1 MGVCKHLPWQPLGH
15 QPPETNPIHRTMMIL
30 LLLLIL
36 PNLSAP
42 VSIFGRI
49 EAIAEKSGIVPR
61 APISYVE
68 ESSDL
73 RVRGEREKKKGERK
87 SRQIKAGPWYPV
99 PTNYRSISEVPS
111 SPRSAT
117 SLRMDSG
124 SLHRRSGSR
133 FGQAS
138 LLRSSL
144 GPKTTSASL
153 SIKGIRQRAPGS
165 RVGQPS
171 LLRSSLSPGT
181 TSASLSIKDKL
192 SNAPSSFLRSPL
204 GRSSGSRVG
213 KPSLLRSSL
222 SSSTSSATLKIDQKL
237 SY

>member
-1 MGVCKHLPWQPLGH
+1 
-15 QPPETNPIHRTMMIL
+15 MIL

-68 ESSDL
+68 ESPDL
-73 RVRGEREKKKGERK
+73 RLRGEREKNVNKGERK

-117 SLRMDSG
+117 SLGMDSG

-165 RVGQPS
+165 RVGQSS

>member
-1 MGVCKHLPWQPLGH
+1 
-15 QPPETNPIHRTMMIL
+15 MIL
-30 LLLLIL
+30 LLLIIL

-68 ESSDL
+68 ESPDL
-73 RVRGEREKKKGERK
+73 RLRGEREKNVNKGERK

-117 SLRMDSG
+117 SLGMDSG

-153 SIKGIRQRAPGS
+153 SIKSIRQRAPGS
-165 RVGQPS
+165 RVGQSS

-181 TSASLSIKDKL
+181 PSASLSIKDKL

>member
-1 MGVCKHLPWQPLGH
+1 MGM
-15 QPPETNPIHRTMMIL
+15 TL

-61 APISYVE
+61 TPISYVE

-73 RVRGEREKKKGERK
+73 RLRGEREKNLNKGERK
-87 SRQIKAGPWYPV
+87 SRQIKAGPWYPA
-99 PTNYRSISEVPS
+99 PTNHRSISEVPS

-117 SLRMDSG
+117 SLRKDSA
-124 SLHRRSGSR
+124 SLLRRSSSR

-153 SIKGIRQRAPGS
+153 SIKSIRQRAPGS

-171 LLRSSLSPGT
+171 LLR
-181 TSASLSIKDKL
+181 
-192 SNAPSSFLRSPL
+192 
-204 GRSSGSRVG
+204 
-213 KPSLLRSSL
+213 
-222 SSSTSSATLKIDQKL
+222 
-237 SY
+237 

>member
-1 MGVCKHLPWQPLGH
+1 MG
-15 QPPETNPIHRTMMIL
+15 MIL

-36 PNLSAP
+36 PNFSAP

-49 EAIAEKSGIVPR
+49 EAIAEKSGLVPR

-68 ESSDL
+68 ESPDL
-73 RVRGEREKKKGERK
+73 RLRGEREKNLNKGERK

-117 SLRMDSG
+117 SLTMDSG
-124 SLHRRSGSR
+124 SLLRRSGSR

-153 SIKGIRQRAPGS
+153 SIKSIRQRAPGS

-171 LLRSSLSPGT
+171 LLRASLSPGT
-181 TSASLSIKDKL
+181 TSASLSIKDK
-192 SNAPSSFLRSPL
+192 PSPILRSPL

-222 SSSTSSATLKIDQKL
+222 SSSTSSATLKID
-237 SY
+237 

>member
-1 MGVCKHLPWQPLGH
+1 MG
-15 QPPETNPIHRTMMIL
+15 MIL

-68 ESSDL
+68 ESPDL
-73 RVRGEREKKKGERK
+73 RLRGEREKNLNKGERK

-153 SIKGIRQRAPGS
+153 SIKSIRQRAPGS

-171 LLRSSLSPGT
+171 LLRASLSPGI

-192 SNAPSSFLRSPL
+192 SKAPSSILRSPL

-222 SSSTSSATLKIDQKL
+222 SSSTSSATLKID
-237 SY
+237 

>member
-15 QPPETNPIHRTMMIL
+15 QPPETNPIHRTMMIP

-42 VSIFGRI
+42 VSIFGKI

-73 RVRGEREKKKGERK
+73 RVRGEREKIVNKGERK

-99 PTNYRSISEVPS
+99 PTNHRSISEVPS

-124 SLHRRSGSR
+124 SLLRRRSGSR

-153 SIKGIRQRAPGS
+153 SIKSIRQRAPGS
-165 RVGQPS
+165 RVGQSS
-171 LLRSSLSPGT
+171 LLRASLSPGT
-181 TSASLSIKDKL
+181 ISASLSIKDKL
-192 SNAPSSFLRSPL
+192 SKAPSSIFRSPL

-222 SSSTSSATLKIDQKL
+222 SSSTSSATLKID
-237 SY
+237 

>member
-1 MGVCKHLPWQPLGH
+1 MG
-15 QPPETNPIHRTMMIL
+15 MIL

-36 PNLSAP
+36 PNFSAS
-42 VSIFGRI
+42 VSIFGKI
-49 EAIAEKSGIVPR
+49 EAIAEKSGLVPR

-73 RVRGEREKKKGERK
+73 RVRGEREKNVNKVERK

-111 SPRSAT
+111 SPRSA

-153 SIKGIRQRAPGS
+153 SIKSIRQRAPGS
-165 RVGQPS
+165 RVGQSS

>member
-1 MGVCKHLPWQPLGH
+1 
-15 QPPETNPIHRTMMIL
+15 MMIL

-68 ESSDL
+68 ESPDL
-73 RVRGEREKKKGERK
+73 RLRGEREKNVNKGERK

-111 SPRSAT
+111 SPRPAT

-153 SIKGIRQRAPGS
+153 SIKSIRQRAPGS
-165 RVGQPS
+165 RVGQSS
-171 LLRSSLSPGT
+171 LLRASLSPGT

-237 SY
+237 AY

>member
-1 MGVCKHLPWQPLGH
+1 
-15 QPPETNPIHRTMMIL
+15 MIL
-30 LLLLIL
+30 LLLIIL

-49 EAIAEKSGIVPR
+49 EAIAEKSGFVPR

-68 ESSDL
+68 ESPDL
-73 RVRGEREKKKGERK
+73 RLRGEREKSVDKGERK

-99 PTNYRSISEVPS
+99 PTNHRSISEVPS

-117 SLRMDSG
+117 SLGMDSG

-153 SIKGIRQRAPGS
+153 SIKSIRQRAPGS
-165 RVGQPS
+165 RVGQSS
-171 LLRSSLSPGT
+171 LLRASLSPGT

-192 SNAPSSFLRSPL
+192 SKAPSSILRSPL
-204 GRSSGSRVG
+204 GRSSGSRFG

>member
-1 MGVCKHLPWQPLGH
+1 MG
-15 QPPETNPIHRTMMIL
+15 MIL

-36 PNLSAP
+36 PNFSAP

-68 ESSDL
+68 ESPDL
-73 RVRGEREKKKGERK
+73 RLRGEREKNVNKGERK

-111 SPRSAT
+111 SPRSPT
-117 SLRMDSG
+117 SLGMDSG

-153 SIKGIRQRAPGS
+153 SIKN
-165 RVGQPS
+165 
-171 LLRSSLSPGT
+171 
-181 TSASLSIKDKL
+181 KL
-192 SNAPSSFLRSPL
+192 SKAPSSILRSPL

-222 SSSTSSATLKIDQKL
+222 SSSTSSATLKID
-237 SY
+237 

>member
-15 QPPETNPIHRTMMIL
+15 QPPETNPIHRTRMIL
-30 LLLLIL
+30 LLLIIL

-49 EAIAEKSGIVPR
+49 EAIAEKSGFVPR

-68 ESSDL
+68 ESPDL
-73 RVRGEREKKKGERK
+73 RLRGEREKSVDKGERK

-99 PTNYRSISEVPS
+99 PTISEVPS

-117 SLRMDSG
+117 SLGMDSG

-153 SIKGIRQRAPGS
+153 SIKSIRQRAPGS
-165 RVGQPS
+165 RVVQSS
-171 LLRSSLSPGT
+171 LLRASLSPGT

>member
-1 MGVCKHLPWQPLGH
+1 MG
-15 QPPETNPIHRTMMIL
+15 MIL

-36 PNLSAP
+36 PNFSAP

-68 ESSDL
+68 ESPDL
-73 RVRGEREKKKGERK
+73 RLRGEREKNGNKGERK

-111 SPRSAT
+111 SPRPGT

-124 SLHRRSGSR
+124 SLLRRSGSR

-153 SIKGIRQRAPGS
+153 SIKSIRQQAPGI
-165 RVGQPS
+165 RVGQSS
-171 LLRSSLSPGT
+171 LLRASLRPGT

-192 SNAPSSFLRSPL
+192 SNAPSSFL
-204 GRSSGSRVG
+204 
-213 KPSLLRSSL
+213 
-222 SSSTSSATLKIDQKL
+222 
-237 SY
+237 

>member
-1 MGVCKHLPWQPLGH
+1 
-15 QPPETNPIHRTMMIL
+15 MIFL
-30 LLLLIL
+30 LLIIL

-68 ESSDL
+68 ESPDL
-73 RVRGEREKKKGERK
+73 RVRGEREKNVNKGERK

-165 RVGQPS
+165 RVGQSS

>member
-1 MGVCKHLPWQPLGH
+1 
-15 QPPETNPIHRTMMIL
+15 MIL

-36 PNLSAP
+36 PNLSAS
-42 VSIFGRI
+42 VSIFGKI

-61 APISYVE
+61 APISFVE

-73 RVRGEREKKKGERK
+73 RVRGEREKNVNKVERK

-153 SIKGIRQRAPGS
+153 SIKGVRQRAPGS
-165 RVGQPS
+165 RVGQSS
-171 LLRSSLSPGT
+171 LLRASLSPGT

-192 SNAPSSFLRSPL
+192 SNAPSSFFRSPL

-222 SSSTSSATLKIDQKL
+222 SSSTSSATLKIHQNL

>member
-1 MGVCKHLPWQPLGH
+1 
-15 QPPETNPIHRTMMIL
+15 MMIL

-68 ESSDL
+68 ESPDL
-73 RVRGEREKKKGERK
+73 RLRGEREKNVNKGERK

-111 SPRSAT
+111 SPRSAA

-153 SIKGIRQRAPGS
+153 SIKSIRQRAPGS
-165 RVGQPS
+165 RLGQPS
-171 LLRSSLSPGT
+171 LLRASLSPGT

-192 SNAPSSFLRSPL
+192 SKAPSSILRSPL
-204 GRSSGSRVG
+204 GRSSGSRFG

>member
-1 MGVCKHLPWQPLGH
+1 
-15 QPPETNPIHRTMMIL
+15 MIL

-68 ESSDL
+68 ESPDL
-73 RVRGEREKKKGERK
+73 RLRGEREKNVNKGERK

-153 SIKGIRQRAPGS
+153 SIKSIRQRAPGS
-165 RVGQPS
+165 RVGQSS
-171 LLRSSLSPGT
+171 LLRASLSPGT